1 MAAYK
6 GKMPESLYIA
16 MSLVDTCFIKGVEDY
31 VYDQYINS
39 KKSKFAALS
48 SILISFSSV
57 DVNLS
62 SHLFN
67 YSKNSCIETRL
78 RILLILMMSA
88 MIGRRM
94 KSL

>member
-1 MAAYK
+1 MAAYR

-57 DVNLS
+57 DVTLWA
-62 SHLFN
+62 HLFY
-67 YSKNSCIETRL
+67 YSKNLCIETRL
-78 RILLILMMSA
+78 RILLLLMIFA

-94 KSL
+94 KNL